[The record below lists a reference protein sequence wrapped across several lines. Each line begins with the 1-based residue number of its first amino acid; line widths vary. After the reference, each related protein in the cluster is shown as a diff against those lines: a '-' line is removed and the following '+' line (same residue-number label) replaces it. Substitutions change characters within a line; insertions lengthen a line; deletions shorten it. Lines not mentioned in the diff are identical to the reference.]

1 MRIMSYQDDDNTGVQ
16 SKTREEHTGEG
27 SMWVMMWLVCPSLL
41 VLVTRG
47 GL

>member
-27 SMWVMMWLVCPSLL
+27 KILDATDQEAFRNV
-41 VLVTRG
+41 
-47 GL
+47 